1 MIHVFGMTENDK
13 LINVMSYGKA
23 ERNSIDLEDT

>member
-1 MIHVFGMTENDK
+1 MIHVFGMIENDK
-13 LINVMSYGKA
+13 SINAMNYGKV